1 MKTLLGLAL
10 ASVIIIPAQAAMRA
24 PSLVGDAPIIRVE
37 GGCGPYEFRSPDGF
51 CRRKEESRR
60 ELRHEGVVKNAAAKP
75 GGRSGA
81 RNTGNGV
88 ADNVR
93 RE

>member
-60 ELRHEGVVKNAAAKP
+60 ELRHEE
-75 GGRSGA
+75 
-81 RNTGNGV
+81 
-88 ADNVR
+88 R
-93 RE
+93 REERRREARREERREEHREWRR